1 MSVVLIEYYH
11 IKLTEKPVLMYNFQ
25 VQEKE
30 AIMKVLAESVK
41 YVIFYEYE
49 KVFLYIKENDK
60 RVLIGE
66 FYGDPYIAVISYD
79 ESFCVIGG
87 EGIIVYYLKEPFE
100 EFRTSADIS
109 SQWKTWGRDDGETVW
124 IDEIH
129 QIDNQHI
136 EIVTEN
142 SEKTVIDV

>member
-1 MSVVLIEYYH
+1 
-11 IKLTEKPVLMYNFQ
+11 
-25 VQEKE
+25 
-30 AIMKVLAESVK
+30 MKILAESVK

-49 KVFLYIKENDK
+49 KVFLYIKENEK
-60 RVLIGE
+60 RILIGE
-66 FYGDPYIAVISYD
+66 FYGDPYTAVISYD

-100 EFRTSADIS
+100 EFRTFADVS

-129 QIDNQHI
+129 QIDNKHI